1 MFEQLTLYDLI
12 LKTSVK
18 EGFLSHISLWTLYN
32 AWLFSRVAQQQIPFT
47 FDAWALFAGQD
58 DDEGDKELVAA
69 FLVLPIFGLCGLQG
83 DGLTPPRSIRVPRV
97 GDLLLRHYPV
107 DFCEDVVEGG
117 LHVGG
122 VQGRRLDET
131 QVVLLRE
138 RLRLVCRHRA

>member
-1 MFEQLTLYDLI
+1 MTPENLALQEPQLVFLMMFEQLTLDE
-12 LKTSVK
+12 

-32 AWLFSRVAQQQIPFT
+32 AWLFSRVAHQQIPFT

-107 DFCEDVVEGG
+107 DF
-117 LHVGG
+117 
-122 VQGRRLDET
+122 
-131 QVVLLRE
+131 
-138 RLRLVCRHRA
+138 

>member
-1 MFEQLTLYDLI
+1 MTPENLALQEPQIVFLMMFEQLTLDDLI

-97 GDLLLRHYPV
+97 GDLLLRHYSV
-107 DFCEDVVEGG
+107 DF
-117 LHVGG
+117 
-122 VQGRRLDET
+122 
-131 QVVLLRE
+131 
-138 RLRLVCRHRA
+138 